1 MAHSRLVEIF
11 RYAVLFTVKEDGM
24 HPIKSMPL
32 LIIVAFCIPLASGC
46 KTFSAQGLNGSGPKL
61 SLRNSSPSRKRK
73 PRNINNMNSRQRQ
86 AVIDQVDSAADAQGP
101 QDDTTGGI
109 SLDDISLA
117 KTTVHVDA
125 DMDIEEIERES
136 DSQLPS
142 IVESA
147 VHPFSG
153 ITKPIT
159 LSDQTANASPPSGTT
174 GSAQGFNTLNATS
187 SIAGGNRPIKASGPD
202 RAEGTPDR
210 STTDLEA
217 APLNS
222 SAIVGIDDNDLPLM
236 RITAQTESSSSKD
249 PIAIKT
255 DRLFSRPREIEI
267 ETSTPPLSNANP
279 GDQEQDQLATASH
292 ESPEASQLTTTQPGV
307 QTVAHQEPANTPIEN
322 SPPGRSDAA
331 TEFVNQSNRTRSPQ
345 TSNPTVTAESFTRTT
360 IMNAGPPRET
370 AGSESTAWD
379 QPLQVAIARL
389 EAEAQAAGQP
399 LTGNQQVRLEL
410 LRIIAGERIEEAEAL
425 THDNQKLEDYWKHQL
440 SAIDEMLAQQDADS
454 PTKASTIANQQRSM
468 TLASK
473 HLERAQSELADIAT
487 LNIAKC
493 VFASEVRGFGQFTE
507 LPAIYEPGQQVLLYS
522 ELENY
527 SLKQGEISGKPQ
539 LIAELQGQFSIID
552 EMNRVVY
559 QYQYQPVQDFS
570 ERRRNDFYM
579 FFPVTMP
586 DLPPGQYRLHL
597 VVDDLIG
604 NKVASYR
611 EAMNFTMQGR
621 TRSPQPQAT
630 ASRPPPRFVRP
641 ESATVPKLAQQLNA
655 QAEAARQAEELKAQA
670 SPPVRMPIV
679 EQGNQ
684 PLPLN
689 ADKTNA
695 PRPAEQR
702 QSQLPSKPPLAT
714 GKSSLPREIQP
725 SGTQRR

>member
-1 MAHSRLVEIF
+1 MAHSRWAEIP

-32 LIIVAFCIPLASGC
+32 LIIVAFFIPLASGC
-46 KTFSAQGLNGSGPKL
+46 KMFSAQGLNSSGPKL

-73 PRNINNMNSRQRQ
+73 PRNLNNMNNRQRQ
-86 AVIDQVDSAADAQGP
+86 AFLQQVISEADTPDP
-101 QDDTTGGI
+101 QNDTTGGI
-109 SLDDISLA
+109 SLDDIALA
-117 KTTVHVDA
+117 KTDVHVDA
-125 DMDIEEIERES
+125 DMDIEEIERDS

-159 LSDQTANASPPSGTT
+159 LSDQPVNASPPSSPKGP
-174 GSAQGFNTLNATS
+174 AQGFNTLNATRAIS
-187 SIAGGNRPIKASGPD
+187 GGNRPIKASGPD
-202 RAEGTPDR
+202 RVEVTPDR
-210 STTDLEA
+210 STVDLEA

-222 SAIVGIDDNDLPLM
+222 LAIAGIQENDAPLM
-236 RITAQTESSSSKD
+236 RIIAQTESGSSQD
-249 PIAIKT
+249 RIATKT

-267 ETSTPPLSNANP
+267 ETSTPPSDANP
-279 GDQEQDQLATASH
+279 RDQEKTQLAT
-292 ESPEASQLTTTQPGV
+292 ASQLTTTQPGV
-307 QTVAHQEPANTPIEN
+307 QTVAHQEPANRPVEN
-322 SPPGRSDAA
+322 RPPRRSDAA

-345 TSNPTVTAESFTRTT
+345 TNNATVTAESFTRTT

-399 LTGNQQVRLEL
+399 LTGNQQIRLEL
-410 LRIIAGERIEEAEAL
+410 LRIIAGERVGEAEAL
-425 THDNQKLEDYWKHQL
+425 THDNQKLEEYWKHQL
-440 SAIDEMLAQQDADS
+440 SAIDEMLARQDADS
-454 PTKASTIANQQRSM
+454 PTKASAIANQQRSM

-487 LNIAKC
+487 LTIAKC

-527 SLKQGEISGKPQ
+527 SLKQGKISGKPQ

-611 EAMNFTMQGR
+611 EAMSFTMQGR

-630 ASRPPPRFVRP
+630 ASRPPQRFVRP

-689 ADKTNA
+689 ADSTNA
-695 PRPAEQR
+695 PRQAQR
-702 QSQLPSKPPLAT
+702 PSKPPLAT

-725 SGTQRR
+725 SATQRR